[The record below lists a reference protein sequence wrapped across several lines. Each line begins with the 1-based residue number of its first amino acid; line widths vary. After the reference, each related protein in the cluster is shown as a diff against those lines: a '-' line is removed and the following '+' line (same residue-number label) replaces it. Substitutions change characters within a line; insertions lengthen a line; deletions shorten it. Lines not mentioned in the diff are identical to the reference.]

1 MTKMQCS
8 RYKGVIGEA
17 MRFVVVGVIAQLLHL
32 AIYWCLVRFIN
43 ASVAFTI
50 GYLIAFVANFY
61 LSAYFTFRSVPS
73 WKKMF
78 GMAGAH
84 VINYFLELAL
94 LNLFIWADV
103 PGILESMFGAG
114 GFMDFV
120 NGLGGAKEW
129 AMIPTLAISVPVN
142 FFMVRFVFKRFSGK
156 KDVEK

>member
-1 MTKMQCS
+1 MMRSLYRKHE
-8 RYKGVIGEA
+8 GVIKEA
-17 MRFVVVGVIAQLLHL
+17 LRFVLVGVIAQLLHL
-32 AIYWCLVRFIN
+32 AIYWCLVKFIN
-43 ASVAFTI
+43 ASVSFTL
-50 GYLIAFVANFY
+50 GYVIAFVANFY

-103 PGILESMFGAG
+103 PEVLEYICSPGR
-114 GFMDFV
+114 FMNIV
-120 NGLGGAKEW
+120 NSLGGAKEW

-142 FFMVRFVFKRFSGK
+142 FLMVRFVFKRFSGK
-156 KDVEK
+156 ETK

>member
-1 MTKMQCS
+1 MIRELYA
-8 RYKGVIGEA
+8 RYETAVKEA

-32 AIYWCLVRFIN
+32 GIYWGLVRFMN
-43 ASVAFTI
+43 ASVSFTL
-50 GYLIAFVANFY
+50 GYVIAFVANFY

-103 PGILESMFGAG
+103 PEVLEYICGPG
-114 GFMDFV
+114 RLMDIV
-120 NGLGGAKEW
+120 NSLGGAKEW

-142 FFMVRFVFKRFSGK
+142 FLMVRFVFKRFSGK
-156 KDVEK
+156 EPK